1 MANATITHED
11 MAKRVASRF
20 IRAEEQQ
27 QGQQEQQSQQEQQQ
41 QGQQEQQAL
50 PSGGVGKNMV
60 KGALDKV
67 SGALESGDEATFHKE
82 LDNLLKISKHG
93 A

>member
-1 MANATITHED
+1 MAHISHAD

-20 IRAEEQQ
+20 IRAEQ
-27 QGQQEQQSQQEQQQ
+27 QQQ
-41 QGQQEQQAL
+41 QGQQEQQGQQQQESQQQQQAL
-50 PSGGVGKNMV
+50 PQTGPGKSMV

-67 SGALESGDEATFHKE
+67 TGAFDSGDEASFHRE
-82 LDNLLKISKHG
+82 LDNLLKVSKHG

>member
-1 MANATITHED
+1 MANISHED

-20 IRAEEQQ
+20 LRAEEQQQQ
-27 QGQQEQQSQQEQQQ
+27 QGQQEQQSQQQ
-41 QGQQEQQAL
+41 QQAL
-50 PSGGVGKNMV
+50 PQSGPGKSMV

-67 SGALESGDEATFHKE
+67 VGAFESGDESTFHKE
-82 LDNLLKISKHG
+82 LDNLLKVSKHPG

>member
-1 MANATITHED
+1 MATITHED

-27 QGQQEQQSQQEQQQ
+27 QQQGQQQQEQQQQGQ

-50 PSGGVGKNMV
+50 PAGGVGKSMV

-67 SGALESGDEATFHKE
+67 HGALESGDEATFHKE
-82 LDNLLKISKHG
+82 LDNLLKVSKHG

>member
-1 MANATITHED
+1 MANITHED

-20 IRAEEQQ
+20 IRSQEEQ
-27 QGQQEQQSQQEQQQ
+27 QQQ
-41 QGQQEQQAL
+41 QGQQEQEAQQQQQAL
-50 PSGGVGKNMV
+50 PQSGPGKSMV

-67 SGALESGDEATFHKE
+67 TGAFDAGDESTFHKE
-82 LDNLLKISKHG
+82 LDNLLKVSKHPG

>member
-1 MANATITHED
+1 MATITHED

-27 QGQQEQQSQQEQQQ
+27 QQQGQQQQQQQQEQ

-50 PSGGVGKNMV
+50 PSGGVGKSMV

-67 SGALESGDEATFHKE
+67 SGAFESGDEATFHKE
-82 LDNLLKISKHG
+82 LDNLLKVSKHG

>member
-1 MANATITHED
+1 MATITHED

-27 QGQQEQQSQQEQQQ
+27 QQQGQQEQQ

-50 PSGGVGKNMV
+50 PSGGVGKSMV

-67 SGALESGDEATFHKE
+67 SGAFESGDEATFHKE
-82 LDNLLKISKHG
+82 LDNLLKVSKHG
-93 A
+93 V

>member
-1 MANATITHED
+1 MATITHED

-27 QGQQEQQSQQEQQQ
+27 QQQGQQEQQQ

-50 PSGGVGKNMV
+50 PSGGVGKSMV

-67 SGALESGDEATFHKE
+67 SGAFESGDEATFHKE
-82 LDNLLKISKHG
+82 LDNLLKVSKHG
-93 A
+93 V